1 MRNGYIKNVK
11 IRIKNFSI
19 EGAEN
24 SLDILINDV
33 AKAFSNDFKNILK
46 DELKTVL
53 SDKLSLYRKDES
65 VPGYRSE
72 SFVMKKDVT
81 IALDL
86 DSEVSAIVERGIIEV
101 SEPIEEKK

>member
-1 MRNGYIKNVK
+1 MRNGYIKNVE
-11 IRIKNFSI
+11 IRIKKFSI

-46 DELKTVL
+46 EELKTAL
-53 SDKLSLYRKDES
+53 SDKLRFYRIDES

-86 DSEVSAIVERGIIEV
+86 DSEVSAIVERGIFEV

>member
-1 MRNGYIKNVK
+1 MRNGYIKNVE
-11 IRIKNFSI
+11 IRIKKFSI

-24 SLDILINDV
+24 SLDLLINDV

-46 DELKTVL
+46 DELKTAL
-53 SDKLSLYRKDES
+53 SDKLRIYRKDES
-65 VPGYRSE
+65 IPGYRSE
-72 SFVMKKDVT
+72 AFVIKKDVS

-101 SEPIEEKK
+101 TEPIEGKK

>member
-1 MRNGYIKNVK
+1 MRNGYIKNVE
-11 IRIKNFSI
+11 IRIKKFSI
-19 EGAEN
+19 EGVEN

-46 DELKTVL
+46 EELKTAL
-53 SDKLSLYRKDES
+53 SDKLIFYRKDES
-65 VPGYRSE
+65 GLGYRSE
-72 SFVMKKDVT
+72 SFVIKKDVT

-86 DSEVSAIVERGIIEV
+86 DSEVSAIVERGIFEV